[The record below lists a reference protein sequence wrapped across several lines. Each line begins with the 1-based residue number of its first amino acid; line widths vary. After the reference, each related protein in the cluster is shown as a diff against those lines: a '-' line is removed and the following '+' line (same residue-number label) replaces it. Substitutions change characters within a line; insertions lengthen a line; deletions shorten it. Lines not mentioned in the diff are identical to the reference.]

1 MKIPDK
7 PPDFLKIVEK
17 LIAENKDMFFKILSS
32 TNPSD
37 SKGRYLH
44 WDKLKYLE
52 LPNDYHDHQIW
63 WTTLKFARKN
73 QYKVLPISG
82 INKIPFKYV
91 ITDNFQRILHFLDQ
105 YASGNIGINEPILNT
120 HLKNTYLIS
129 SLYEESITSSQLEG
143 ASTTREVAKKMLR
156 EGRRPKDKSE
166 KMIYN
171 NFNAMQFIRSIK
183 KESLTLEII
192 KELHKILTEGTLDD
206 SSKSGAFR
214 NGTDDIH
221 IIVDND
227 KIVFTP
233 PDYKE
238 IEKRINQLCH
248 IANEPDFSDHF
259 VHPVI
264 KSVILHFY
272 LSYIHPFIDGN
283 GRTARALFYWS
294 MLKNGYWLTEFIS
307 ISRILKNAPSKY
319 GLSYL
324 YTETDDNDLSYFI
337 DYQLKVIKR
346 SIEELHLYIK
356 KKIYNIESISK
367 LIRSTKLSNKL
378 NPRQLSILKHA
389 IKRPGYIYTI
399 NEHKN
404 THAIAY
410 DTSRKDLLD
419 LSDKYE
425 LLIKVKEGKGF
436 IFLSPSNIEERIK
449 KLN

>member
-1 MKIPDK
+1 
-7 PPDFLKIVEK
+7 
-17 LIAENKDMFFKILSS
+17 
-32 TNPSD
+32 
-37 SKGRYLH
+37 
-44 WDKLKYLE
+44 
-52 LPNDYHDHQIW
+52 
-63 WTTLKFARKN
+63 
-73 QYKVLPISG
+73 
-82 INKIPFKYV
+82 
-91 ITDNFQRILHFLDQ
+91 
-105 YASGNIGINEPILNT
+105 
-120 HLKNTYLIS
+120 
-129 SLYEESITSSQLEG
+129 
-143 ASTTREVAKKMLR
+143 MLR

-171 NFNAMQFIRSIK
+171 NFNAMQFIRSVK
-183 KESLTLEII
+183 NESITPEII

-206 SSKSGAFR
+206 SSKIGAFR
-214 NGTDDIH
+214 NGTDDIY
-221 IIVDND
+221 VMNND
-227 KIVFTP
+227 EIVFTP

-238 IEKRINQLCH
+238 IEKRIKQLCH
-248 IANEPDFSDHF
+248 IANDPDFFGHF

-264 KSVILHFY
+264 KSIILHFY

-319 GLSYL
+319 SVSFL

-346 SIEELHLYIK
+346 SIEELHLYIRN
-356 KKIYNIESISK
+356 KINNIESVSK

-449 KLN
+449 KLSI